1 MLVMD
6 ALLIRKSG
14 RLIAREKV
22 TGEVLAELR
31 EEIDEKS
38 NWSGLWGVRGQEKMT
53 GQDMLRQERM
63 RKD

>member
-1 MLVMD
+1 MLLVVD

-31 EEIDEKS
+31 EEIDEKKES
-38 NWSGLWGVRGQEKMT
+38 V
-53 GQDMLRQERM
+53 
-63 RKD
+63 